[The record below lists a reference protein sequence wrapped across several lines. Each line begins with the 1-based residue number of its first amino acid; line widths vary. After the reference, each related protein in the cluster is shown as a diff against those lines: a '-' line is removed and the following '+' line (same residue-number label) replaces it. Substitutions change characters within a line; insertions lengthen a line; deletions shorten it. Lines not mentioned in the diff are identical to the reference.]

1 LLSIAI
7 QSAGS
12 GAQTEVSFVS
22 WNPKFQ
28 HILASTSYNGM
39 TGKEMFLVLSIF
51 LFTAMQMHISMG
63 Y

>member
-1 LLSIAI
+1 M

-39 TGKEMFLVLSIF
+39 TGKEIFLVLSI
-51 LFTAMQMHISMG
+51 LAFTTMHNAHFNG